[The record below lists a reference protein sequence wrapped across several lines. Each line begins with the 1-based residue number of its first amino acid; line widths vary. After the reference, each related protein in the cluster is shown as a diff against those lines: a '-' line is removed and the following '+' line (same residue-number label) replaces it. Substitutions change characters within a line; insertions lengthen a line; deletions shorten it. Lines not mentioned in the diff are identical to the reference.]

1 MKQIKN
7 KRLRKKLHR
16 KIINDLCM
24 YGSLSREW
32 RTKLFQAKVG
42 EIFDFSQE
50 DLIALFR
57 NNPVVRKFKF
67 QFSITIIPKNQAPL
81 WLQEDIYGAVFK
93 FYAKDFQVC
102 MTYQGTTR
110 MLNIINVEPQQTCD
124 CVHSKPGSLQ
134 MTNNNMT
141 TEPHHNY
148 FTGENLSQDY
158 LCGLPLFTDQ
168 IVFGTIGQ

>member
-1 MKQIKN
+1 VKQIKN

-93 FYAKDFQVC
+93 FYAKEFPSVYDLS
-102 MTYQGTTR
+102 G
-110 MLNIINVEPQQTCD
+110 NNKDVE
-124 CVHSKPGSLQ
+124 
-134 MTNNNMT
+134 
-141 TEPHHNY
+141 HN
-148 FTGENLSQDY
+148 
-158 LCGLPLFTDQ
+158 
-168 IVFGTIGQ
+168 